1 MLSRTEAY
9 LRAILEHS
17 ADAIVTTDESARV
30 VEWNPA
36 AEGLFGWSRAEI
48 IGQPADQIWEEPEER
63 KKLLRLVE
71 KKGRVIDYETRL
83 KNRDGRVIDV
93 SVTMS
98 QLRDEDGKLLGTIG
112 ISKDIRK
119 RKRLERELKKLA
131 ITDSLTGLY
140 NRAHFNERVVE
151 EVERAKRMKHSLSLA
166 LADLDGFKQFNDTQG
181 HQAGDGALR
190 KVGRA
195 AMTTLRRH
203 VDLAFRYGGDEFV
216 FVFPEVDGPA
226 GRTAAERLRVRI
238 EQELGPAITASIGI
252 AAVGEGM
259 SSRELVRTA
268 DLAMYR
274 AKAAGGNRVELAP
287 PGKEATRPTP

>member
-1 MLSRTEAY
+1 MISRHEAY

-17 ADAIVTTDESARV
+17 ADAIVTTDADARV

-36 AEGLFGWSRAEI
+36 AEQLFGWKREEI
-48 IGQPADQIWEEPEER
+48 VGQPAERIWEEPEER
-63 KKLLRLVE
+63 RKLLRLVE
-71 KKGRVIDYETRL
+71 KKGKVIDYETRL
-83 KNRDGRVIDV
+83 KNRDGRAIDI

-98 QLRDEDGKLLGTIG
+98 QLRDEAGVLLGTIG

-119 RKRLERELKKLA
+119 RKRLERELKRLA
-131 ITDSLTGLY
+131 ITDSLTALY

-151 EVERAKRMKHSLSLA
+151 EVERAKRMKHPLSLA
-166 LADLDGFKQFNDTQG
+166 LADLDGFKQYNDSQG

-195 AMTTLRRH
+195 ALTTLRRH

-216 FVFPEVDGPA
+216 FVFPEADGEA
-226 GRTAAERLRVRI
+226 GRTAADRLRERI
-238 EQELGPAITASIGI
+238 EQEVGPAITASIGV
-252 AAVGEGM
+252 AALRDPM
-259 SSRELVRTA
+259 SSRELVRAA

-274 AKAAGGNRVELAP
+274 AKAAGGNRVVVS
-287 PGKEATRPTP
+287 G